1 LIRAL
6 RKAGSKDSKPG
17 DVLKHVST
25 HSFLRKPADRLGKV
39 VLANEVSI
47 GGLGGGRCRVG
58 HGARNW
64 VVRRSS
70 KWNFLGGHVPLGKVV
85 TVGFDSP

>member
-1 LIRAL
+1 MGGVKEVITALSATLIASSVPEDPSLIRAL

-58 HGARNW
+58 HGARN
-64 VVRRSS
+64 
-70 KWNFLGGHVPLGKVV
+70 
-85 TVGFDSP
+85 